1 MMKIVCGQCH
11 AHFEVES
18 MDGARCPQC
27 NASAGLELQLPSQ
40 FPIQAFGFLL
50 LVCVGLALT
59 AFALALLS

>member
-1 MMKIVCGQCH
+1 
-11 AHFEVES
+11 